1 MTLATDWGGAPPTE
15 WANRFG
21 FATAEFHARIPSTND
36 RARALVR
43 AGRPRPILVVAS
55 RQSDGKGRHGRRWAS
70 DSPLGLWFSVALP
83 GDHDPAHPVPLRAGL
98 AAALAVESLAPELAA
113 GLKWPNDLVVRPEG
127 RKFGGVLCERAAGA
141 TIVGVGLD
149 LNHDPSDFPAELG
162 DRATS
167 VRAETGRRLSRADV
181 LKAVLTRLDAI
192 RAPAAAIPPDEL
204 EAINARSV
212 LAGRS
217 AVANGVARAPSGG
230 QRAVEAV
237 QVVCGSVLA
246 DGELEMRA
254 AQGETLRLVAGSLVL
269 DPPPARPRRADHVV
283 PEARQVAPPRARRRR
298 ASRVAPEAR
307 QADPPPARPRRAG
320 HVAPEARRMAPPA
333 GPRRRA
339 PASEDGPPPGPA
351 SAGAAP

>member
-1 MTLATDWGGAPPTE
+1 MTLATHWGGAPQAE

-21 FATAEFHARIPSTND
+21 FATAEFHVRIPSTND
-36 RARALVR
+36 RARSLVR

-55 RQSDGKGRHGRRWAS
+55 RQSGGKGRHGRHWAS

-98 AAALAVESLAPELAA
+98 AAVLAVESLVPELDA

-141 TIVGVGLD
+141 TIVGIGLD
-149 LNHDPSDFPAELG
+149 LNHDPSDFPAKLG

-167 VRAETGRRLSRADV
+167 VRAETGRRLSRAEV
-181 LKAVLTRLDAI
+181 LETVLARLEAI

-217 AVANGVARAPSGG
+217 MVANGVARAPSGG
-230 QRAVEAV
+230 QRMVEAV
-237 QVVCGSVLA
+237 RVVCGPVLA
-246 DGELEMRA
+246 DGALEMRTA
-254 AQGETLRLVAGSLVL
+254 EGETLRLVAGSLVL
-269 DPPPARPRRADHVV
+269 APPPARSRHVG
-283 PEARQVAPPRARRRR
+283 
-298 ASRVAPEAR
+298 RVTPEAR
-307 QADPPPARPRRAG
+307 QADPPPARSCRAD
-320 HVAPEARRMAPPA
+320 HAVPEARQMAPPLA
-333 GPRRRA
+333 RPRRRA
-339 PASEDGPPPGPA
+339 FASEHGLPPGPA
-351 SAGAAP
+351 SPGAAP